1 MTIPKGEPMKIP
13 CRVNTGSVERR
24 IPVLLEPEPT
34 APWPLGL
41 EVAASLLTVDRG
53 KSSQVNIEVVNTS
66 SHDVSIKSRTTLGC
80 LHFVQ
85 SVTP

>member
-1 MTIPKGEPMKIP
+1 MKIP

-41 EVAASLLTVDRG
+41 EVPASFLTADRG
-53 KSSQVNIEVVNTS
+53 KSSQVNIEVV
-66 SHDVSIKSRTTLGC
+66 
-80 LHFVQ
+80 
-85 SVTP
+85 